1 MLEDILIL
9 LAVFAATTI
18 AGLFYVLFK
27 SQPKQPEEKTIHVSV
42 ADLPQQTDT
51 RLAPIIL
58 QTEQNIESFEKM
70 AEKLLE
76 EVGDEGKENSG

>member
-1 MLEDILIL
+1 MLEEVLIL

-18 AGLFYVLFK
+18 AGLLYVLFK
-27 SQPKQPEEKTIHVSV
+27 NQPKQPEQRIVHLSV

-51 RLAPIIL
+51 RLSPIIL